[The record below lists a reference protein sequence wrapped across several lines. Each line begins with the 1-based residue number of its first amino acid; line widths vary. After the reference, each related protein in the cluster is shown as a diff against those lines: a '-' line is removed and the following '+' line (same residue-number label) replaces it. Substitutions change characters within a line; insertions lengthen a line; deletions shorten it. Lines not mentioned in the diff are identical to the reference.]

1 MRELSE
7 WHKTRF
13 RGGAAE
19 LIDGADE
26 NIVAAHRFLCRII
39 SLEDSN
45 FSLLLLKCIYYF
57 LFFSFPDKNGRP
69 SVCLEILK
77 KANGHNLTPKNPY
90 PVFARAGFLGIK
102 TSLLN
107 KKGLKTT
114 KSTEAETVT
123 LMFSD
128 KKVFNG
134 LIAFEKGA
142 ETRFKLSEKALFKKM
157 FPYFITADFSFL
169 QDDELFIKKHYLS
182 GYGEE
187 TAELCEK
194 INRALL
200 GVSMLY
206 DIKTDYPSLLTVR
219 RSAMKKGKNSFLFS
233 LEFGKRKAAFI
244 FTARLSRKIVSQLCD
259 SIEDYSPSF
268 IWRFFHDGDCSC
280 RDCYIVDKKIVYK
293 NKVFSV
299 PFSEKTVSF
308 PVKSEED
315 FEDVLGI
322 IGLILSNLPSYI
334 TFLKAVKTYKDT
346 KE

>member
-26 NIVAAHRFLCRII
+26 NIAAAHRFLCRII

-128 KKVFNG
+128 KKVFKG

-142 ETRFKLSEKALFKKM
+142 ETRFKLSEKAHFKKM
-157 FPYFITADFSFL
+157 FPYFVTAD
-169 QDDELFIKKHYLS
+169 
-182 GYGEE
+182 
-187 TAELCEK
+187 
-194 INRALL
+194 
-200 GVSMLY
+200 
-206 DIKTDYPSLLTVR
+206 
-219 RSAMKKGKNSFLFS
+219 
-233 LEFGKRKAAFI
+233 
-244 FTARLSRKIVSQLCD
+244 
-259 SIEDYSPSF
+259 
-268 IWRFFHDGDCSC
+268 
-280 RDCYIVDKKIVYK
+280 
-293 NKVFSV
+293 
-299 PFSEKTVSF
+299 
-308 PVKSEED
+308 
-315 FEDVLGI
+315 
-322 IGLILSNLPSYI
+322 
-334 TFLKAVKTYKDT
+334 
-346 KE
+346 

>member
-114 KSTEAETVT
+114 
-123 LMFSD
+123 
-128 KKVFNG
+128 
-134 LIAFEKGA
+134 
-142 ETRFKLSEKALFKKM
+142 
-157 FPYFITADFSFL
+157 
-169 QDDELFIKKHYLS
+169 
-182 GYGEE
+182 
-187 TAELCEK
+187 
-194 INRALL
+194 
-200 GVSMLY
+200 
-206 DIKTDYPSLLTVR
+206 
-219 RSAMKKGKNSFLFS
+219 
-233 LEFGKRKAAFI
+233 
-244 FTARLSRKIVSQLCD
+244 
-259 SIEDYSPSF
+259 
-268 IWRFFHDGDCSC
+268 
-280 RDCYIVDKKIVYK
+280 
-293 NKVFSV
+293 
-299 PFSEKTVSF
+299 
-308 PVKSEED
+308 
-315 FEDVLGI
+315 
-322 IGLILSNLPSYI
+322 
-334 TFLKAVKTYKDT
+334 
-346 KE
+346 